1 VADAVLPGRTE
12 LGDPI
17 WVRVLGPV
25 GIRDSYAGRRAPGPQ
40 LRLLLAFFTLAAGQV
55 VPVSDLVDALWQERP
70 PSSARASLQILIAR
84 LRKSLAVVP
93 ACRLD
98 RYGDGYQLQIGQDQ
112 VDVYRFRSLVAVAR
126 QTRSDDDGI
135 DLLGHA
141 LSLWRGPALADVPS
155 TPRIDAIRS
164 GLAEEHVSAAQD
176 RYGRLLAAGRDAE
189 AAAEIPLML
198 ARHPL
203 AERLVGMLMTAR
215 YRCGRQADALQAF
228 RELRGRLVGE
238 LGVEPGAEL
247 QRLHQQV
254 LSGDLALAVP
264 ADHAGLRQ
272 SGTGATRGRRTASP
286 GRPQPRVADAPEQAG
301 PDGDTTRA
309 RTRDDRQPSSRPW
322 PAQPGTHQQIM
333 AGHAGVEPPSP
344 NGSGRPAGAQDTAI
358 PAPRQLP
365 AAPTRFTGRQ
375 RELDLLTGWL
385 DTGGTAGPVIL
396 TISGAPGVGKTALA
410 LQWAQHMQHRFPD
423 GQLYANL
430 RGFDASPAPVR
441 PGEAISGFLES
452 LGVPARQ
459 ISPRLEAREGLY
471 RSLLADKRILIVLD
485 NARDEAQVRP
495 LLPGSA
501 ACVVLVTSR
510 SELTG
515 LVAAEGARPLMLD
528 VLTEL
533 DARQL
538 LASRIGA
545 ARAAAEADAVSEL
558 ISLCAHLPLALAIA
572 AARAATRPGF
582 PLSTVTAGLRG
593 ARHRLDGLD
602 AGEHAADIRAAF
614 SWSYRLLSE
623 PAATMFRLL
632 DAHPGP
638 DISVAAAASLA
649 AVSAPSA
656 RAALA
661 ELVKANLLQEQSPDR
676 FTLHDLLRAY
686 VADLCEDNER
696 RSAARRVLDYYLHT
710 ARAAIGLAYPTARKM
725 PIAPPDPA
733 TAPERLTREDQAVAW
748 LQAEHRVLLA
758 AAGAAASSGL
768 YMHAWQLPAVLGEY
782 LARGGHYLD
791 WAQAQQTALAAA
803 VHLGDRAARACAHSG
818 LGEALIQLGS
828 CTEAR
833 DHLHDAL
840 DLYRNLGD
848 RAGQAA
854 CQCGSARICEA
865 RGDHSRAL
873 YHAARAL
880 RLYRAV
886 GDQVRKAAALNGVG
900 WYYAL
905 LGDDQRA
912 LSYCGK
918 ALELQRETGNRFG
931 EAATLD
937 SLGYCH
943 HQAGRHSQAITFY
956 QQALSAYA
964 DAGDRYFR
972 AHTLIHL
979 GETYRASGN
988 PQATREAWQQGL
1000 AILDDLHHHDAGPIR
1015 AKLKDMIVSTSRP

>member
-1 VADAVLPGRTE
+1 VADAILPGRTG

-17 WVRVLGPV
+17 WLRVLGPV
-25 GIRDSYAGRRAPGPQ
+25 GIRDSDAGRRAPRPQ

-55 VPVSDLVDALWQERP
+55 VPVSDLIDVLWHERP

-98 RYGDGYQLQIGQDQ
+98 RYGDGYQLQVGQDQ
-112 VDVYRFRSLVAVAR
+112 VDVYRFRSLVAAAR
-126 QTRSDDDGI
+126 QAKNDDDGI
-135 DLLGHA
+135 ALLGHA

-203 AERLVGMLMTAR
+203 AERLVGMLMVAR

-228 RELRGRLVGE
+228 RELRGRLVDE

-264 ADHAGLRQ
+264 ADHGLRRP
-272 SGTGATRGRRTASP
+272 GAEASRGRRTASL
-286 GRPQPRVADAPEQAG
+286 RVPQSPLADAPEQAG
-301 PDGDTTRA
+301 PDSDTART
-309 RTRDDRQPSSRPW
+309 RTRDDLQPSSRPW
-322 PAQPGTHQQIM
+322 PVQQGSPQQAM
-333 AGHAGVEPPSP
+333 AGDAALGPSP
-344 NGSGRPAGAQDTAI
+344 NGSGRPEGTQETAI

-375 RELDLLTGWL
+375 RELELLTGWL

-410 LQWAQHMQHRFPD
+410 LQWAQHVQHRFPD

-441 PGEAISGFLES
+441 PGEAISGFLDS

-495 LLPGSA
+495 LLPGSP

-528 VLTEL
+528 VLTEP

-538 LASRIGA
+538 LASRIGT

-649 AVSAPSA
+649 AVSTPSA
-656 RAALA
+656 RATLA
-661 ELVKANLLQEQSPDR
+661 ELVKANLLQEQSPER

-686 VADLCEDNER
+686 VAGLCEDNER

-710 ARAAIGLAYPTARKM
+710 ARAAIGLAYPTARKI
-725 PIAPPDPA
+725 PIAPPGPA
-733 TAPERLTREDQAVAW
+733 TAPERFTGADRAVAW

-768 YMHAWQLPAVLGEY
+768 NLHAWQLPAVLGEY

-791 WAQAQQTALAAA
+791 WAQVQQTALAAA
-803 VHLGDRAARACAHSG
+803 VHLGDRAAQACAHWG

-840 DLYRNLGD
+840 DLYRKLGD
-848 RAGQAA
+848 QAGQAA
-854 CQCGSARICEA
+854 CQCGIARICEA

-886 GDQVRKAAALNGVG
+886 GDQARKAAALNGVG

-905 LGDDQRA
+905 LGDNQRA

-918 ALELQRETGNRFG
+918 ALELQREIGNRFG
-931 EAATLD
+931 EAATLE

-943 HQAGRHSQAITFY
+943 HQAGRHSQAVTFY

-972 AHTLIHL
+972 AHALIRL

-1015 AKLKDMIVSTSRP
+1015 AKLQDMIVTTPRP